1 MTILLI
7 LTVILI
13 ILNFFL
19 YKKIHQYKIYLFW
32 IATIIGAISMT
43 QELNIINLG
52 YVGLSFFLVVMYS
65 GVVEKGKMKK
75 SLVATRAEMAILGT
89 IFIAVHG
96 LKSIIYYTFDLKV
109 LFSAPLSFYIGIISL
124 VIAIPLFITSFM
136 KIRKKM
142 KGKNWKRLHKLAY
155 IFYLAVGL
163 HLILIQNDRMLFYI
177 GIFGLYFVLRIWTF
191 IESKKNKKSK
201 NNSNVKKTNQPLP
214 S

>member
-1 MTILLI
+1 MTILLT
-7 LTVILI
+7 LTAVLI

-19 YKKIHQYKIYLFW
+19 YKKIHQYKVYLFW
-32 IATIIGAISMT
+32 IAAIIGAISMT
-43 QELNIINLG
+43 QEINIINLG

-65 GVVEKGKMKK
+65 GVVEKGKVKK

-109 LFSAPLSFYIGIISL
+109 LFSAPLSFYIGVISL
-124 VIAIPLFITSFM
+124 LIAIPLFLTSFM

-142 KGKNWKRLHKLAY
+142 KGKNWKRLHKLSY
-155 IFYLAVGL
+155 VFYLAVGL

-177 GIFGLYFVLRIWTF
+177 GIFALYFGLRIWTY
-191 IESKKNKKSK
+191 IESKKNKKST
-201 NNSNVKKTNQPLP
+201 KKPVTIKSDQVIT
-214 S
+214 